1 MTAYTFPN
9 VSEALPVLCRVLL
22 EDGYELGSRNGR
34 VKELTNVQ
42 ITLTKPW
49 EREVLSAH
57 RHASVAAQIAET
69 MWVLAGRNDVE
80 WLSHY
85 LPRAAEFSDDGSTW
99 RAGYGPRLRGWEAYQ
114 AKTMHIPGP
123 TGKEW
128 DRAFVRD
135 EPVDQ
140 VREVIKI
147 LSADPASRRAV
158 INIFD
163 PSVDFE
169 ASKDIPCNN
178 WLHFLNRDGRLN
190 LHVAVRSNDLMWGWS
205 GINAFEWSVLQEIVA
220 SCLGVMVG
228 TLTFSISSLH
238 LYEHHWVKAEKIGAE
253 GGVGAYRGQ
262 PMNLLRGD
270 GLPGATTLT
279 TWDDLIID
287 FFNAEKVI
295 RDTAGGGDSAIRAV
309 KHPNI
314 RSMLRVLQHYW
325 GGDIGDTLEGGALQH
340 AVAQSPNGGR
350 KVAAARVNTVNTDFI
365 ESAIAIHNDKHKAY
379 GDSWKKRGE
388 AVSIQANIAR
398 KVDRLGHGDT
408 NDETQAD
415 TALDLLVY
423 LAKYDTWLAERG
435 HPAAGYADT
444 ALPSDSTEHP
454 NAVLRAWDRKWQG
467 HVVTK
472 VSQVEAHIKKNF
484 EDLLRFKPNDSY
496 RQKRDIV
503 QNLAI
508 DTYCLALYWHEKMGD
523 DYRADLNQ

>member
-1 MTAYTFPN
+1 MSAYTFPN

-42 ITLTKPW
+42 ITLTRPW

-99 RAGYGPRLRGWEAYQ
+99 RAGYGPRV
-114 AKTMHIPGP
+114 
-123 TGKEW
+123 
-128 DRAFVRD
+128 RAWHGNPDTTVD
-135 EPVDQ
+135 GVDQ

-147 LSADPASRRAV
+147 LTADPASRRAV

-279 TWDDLIID
+279 TWDSLVDD

-309 KHPNI
+309 KHPSI
-314 RSMLRVLQHYW
+314 RSMLRVLQRYW
-325 GGDIGDTLEGGALQH
+325 GGDIGDSLEEGALQH

-350 KVAAARVNTVNTDFI
+350 RKTPAPVNTDFI

-423 LAKYDTWLAERG
+423 LAKYDVWLQERLG
-435 HPAAGYADT
+435 DGFTGDPK
-444 ALPSDSTEHP
+444 PSDGTEHP
-454 NAVLRAWDRKWQG
+454 NAVLRSWDRKWQG

-472 VSQVEAHIKKNF
+472 VSQAEAHIKKHF
-484 EDLLRFKPNDSY
+484 ENLLAIEGPFY
-496 RQKRDIV
+496 VQKRDV
-503 QNLAI
+503 VELMAELA
-508 DTYCLALYWHEKMGD
+508 YCLALYWHEKMGD